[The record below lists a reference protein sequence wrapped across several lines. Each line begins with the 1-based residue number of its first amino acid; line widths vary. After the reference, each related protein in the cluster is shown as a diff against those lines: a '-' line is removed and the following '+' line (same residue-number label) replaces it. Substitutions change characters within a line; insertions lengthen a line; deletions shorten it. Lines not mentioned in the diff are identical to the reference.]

1 MVGSLTQL
9 ALAEGPTEVDERIGL
24 LTDALHDVTTATA
37 AIIAA
42 TAFQPLNLS
51 KWRAGGMPSSS
62 TTRTA
67 S

>member
-1 MVGSLTQL
+1 MVGSSTEIGLV
-9 ALAEGPTEVDERIGL
+9 EGPTEVHERIGL

-51 KWRAGGMPSSS
+51 KWRAGGIPSSS

-67 S
+67 P